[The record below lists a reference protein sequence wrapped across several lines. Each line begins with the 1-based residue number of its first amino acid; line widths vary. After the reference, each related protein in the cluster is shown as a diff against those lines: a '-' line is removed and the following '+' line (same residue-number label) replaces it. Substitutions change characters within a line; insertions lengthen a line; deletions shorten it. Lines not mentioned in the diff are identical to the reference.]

1 MVVIGTPARW
11 EDKGV
16 DAMRAPIS
24 GTRDERRV
32 AFAGLLESSLDRAY
46 RLARVML
53 ADPDDADDAL
63 AEASLRAWRSQRS
76 LRDTARFEA
85 WFTRIVAN
93 VCRDRRASRR
103 AEPISLAFDPI
114 GGADAYAEAVE
125 RDALRDALRHLTP
138 DHRAVIALHYLEG
151 MTVPEIADAL
161 GIRAGTVK
169 SRLHYGVAELRAAYD
184 AAARDVAPERGLQ

>member
-1 MVVIGTPARW
+1 MVVIGTPARR
-11 EDKGV
+11 EGQGV

-24 GTRDERRV
+24 GMRDERQA
-32 AFAGLLESSLDRAY
+32 AFARMLESSLDRAY

-53 ADPDDADDAL
+53 ADPNDADDAL
-63 AEASLRAWRSQRS
+63 ADASLRAWRSQRS
-76 LRDTARFEA
+76 LRDPTRFEA

-103 AEPISLAFDPI
+103 SEPMPLAFDLV
-114 GGADAYAEAVE
+114 GVTDAYDEAVE

-151 MTVPEIADAL
+151 LTVREIADAL
-161 GIRAGTVK
+161 GVRAGTVK

-184 AAARDVAPERGLQ
+184 AAARDGEPARATR